1 MRKKVVEVL
10 GKGKMFGEYTC
21 YICNKEQK
29 DGDKNHTKVCANCQK
44 IINACLPN
52 SGCKARAMALMDP
65 EVAMVRNLIARGV
78 NPKRL
83 EPVCRVC
90 KTKYNSNSYLSDPV
104 NLICKDCYHY
114 IGEILPPDR
123 QDLRKVKLDDLEFS
137 KLKIAWEKD
146 KYYDEDNKKLEWFL
160 AEYGG
165 NLPTAE
171 KMEALVGVQ
180 QAQRIFKLNK
190 QRRREEAERIK
201 AEQKLHKTAKAKQS
215 ELLKEYDQIMP
226 SLSKLIQ
233 LVGNKELAELID
245 QLDKKRRYHMYR
257 KMSKEE
263 QKEFQQRR
271 AEIRRARGF

>member
-1 MRKKVVEVL
+1 MGKKWAV
-10 GKGKMFGEYTC
+10 KYTC
-21 YICNKEQK
+21 YICNKEQT
-29 DGDKNHTKVCANCQK
+29 DGAKNHTQVCAICQK
-44 IINACLPN
+44 IINACLPTRE
-52 SGCKARAMALMDP
+52 SKARAMALMGP
-65 EVAMVRNLIARGV
+65 EVAKVRNLIARGV
-78 NPKRL
+78 SPKRL
-83 EPVCRVC
+83 EPVCRIC
-90 KTKYNSNSYLSDPV
+90 KTKYNSNSFLSDPV

-123 QDLRKVKLDDLEFS
+123 QDLRKVKLEDNEFS
-137 KLKIAWEKD
+137 KLRIAWEKD

-160 AEYGG
+160 EEYGG
-165 NLPTAE
+165 ELPDE
-171 KMEALVGVQ
+171 KHMVALVGVQ

-201 AEQKLHKTAKAKQS
+201 AEHKLHKTAKAKQF
-215 ELLKEYDQIMP
+215 ELLQQYEQIMP
-226 SLSKLIQ
+226 SVNKLIQ
-233 LVGNKELAELID
+233 LVGNQELAELID